1 MTTPYDI
8 ITRSLKDIGALEAG
22 ESPSADAA
30 QDAFDMLN
38 DLCAQWSNENMM
50 VFYKTEIIFQTVQN
64 TVQYT
69 LGPGG
74 SVGATFTGS
83 ISGTTLTVPAN
94 GVTAGAITMGMT
106 LSGTGITAGTTIVGF
121 NTGAGGN
128 VNEGGTYSVSKSQ
141 TAASTTI
148 TAYYERPLTI
158 ESAFVRVATQQGG
171 SNIAGGY
178 LDYPVAIL
186 SLEEYESLGIKQL
199 NGPWAK
205 MVYYQPSETL
215 GTLYVFP
222 NPSSGELHLFA
233 STIFRTFE
241 NYYET
246 ITLPQGYNMA
256 LRWCLAERLMPMY
269 GKASATQI
277 TLINGFSAQA
287 KATIK
292 RTNMKPP
299 QVSRYPDAL
308 MVGRAKDAG
317 FIMDGGFR

>member
-8 ITRSLKDIGALEAG
+8 VSRALKDIGALEAG

-30 QDAFDMLN
+30 QDGLDLLN
-38 DLCAQWSNENMM
+38 DMCAQWSNENFM
-50 VFYKTEIIFQTVQN
+50 VFYKSEIIFQTVQN

-69 LGPGG
+69 LGPSG

-83 ISGTTLTVPAN
+83 IAGTTLTIPSN
-94 GVTAGAITMGMT
+94 GVITGGVNIGMT
-106 LSGTGITAGTTIVGF
+106 LTGAGVTAGTTIVAF

-128 VNEGGTYSVSKSQ
+128 VNEAGTYTVNLAQ
-141 TAASTTI
+141 TVASTTI
-148 TAYYERPLTI
+148 TAYYERPLSI
-158 ESAFVRVATQQGG
+158 DSAFVRVATQQGG

-186 SLEEYESLGIKQL
+186 DLQSYESLGIKQL

-215 GTLYVFP
+215 GTIYVFP
-222 NPSSGELHLFA
+222 NPSSGELHLFT
-233 STIFRTFE
+233 STIFREF
-241 NYYET
+241 NSLYGN

-256 LRWCLAERLMPMY
+256 LRWCLAERMMPMY
-269 GKASATQI
+269 GKASQTQI
-277 TLINGFSAQA
+277 AMINAFASQA

-292 RTNMKPP
+292 RTNMQPP
-299 QVSRYPDAL
+299 QVARYPDVL
-308 MVGRAKDAG
+308 MMGAVKDAG

>member
-121 NTGAGGN
+121 N
-128 VNEGGTYSVSKSQ
+128 SPIISIFSF
-141 TAASTTI
+141 TI
-148 TAYYERPLTI
+148 
-158 ESAFVRVATQQGG
+158 
-171 SNIAGGY
+171 
-178 LDYPVAIL
+178 
-186 SLEEYESLGIKQL
+186 
-199 NGPWAK
+199 
-205 MVYYQPSETL
+205 
-215 GTLYVFP
+215 
-222 NPSSGELHLFA
+222 
-233 STIFRTFE
+233 
-241 NYYET
+241 
-246 ITLPQGYNMA
+246 
-256 LRWCLAERLMPMY
+256 
-269 GKASATQI
+269 
-277 TLINGFSAQA
+277 
-287 KATIK
+287 
-292 RTNMKPP
+292 
-299 QVSRYPDAL
+299 
-308 MVGRAKDAG
+308 
-317 FIMDGGFR
+317 

>member
-8 ITRSLKDIGALEAG
+8 VSRALKDIGALEAG
-22 ESPSADAA
+22 EIPSSDAA

-38 DLCAQWSNENMM
+38 DMCAQWSNENMM

-69 LGPGG
+69 LGPSG
-74 SVGATFTGS
+74 SVGASFTGS
-83 ISGTTLTVPAN
+83 IAGTTLTVPVD
-94 GVTAGAITMGMT
+94 GVISGAITMGMT
-106 LSGTGITAGTTIVGF
+106 ISGTGITAGTTIVGF
-121 NTGAGGN
+121 GTGAGGN
-128 VNEGGTYSVSKSQ
+128 VNEAGTYTVSVSQ
-141 TAASTTI
+141 TVSSTTI
-148 TAYYERPLTI
+148 TAFYERPLTI
-158 ESAFVRVATQQGG
+158 ESAFVRVSASG
-171 SNIAGGY
+171 SGGY

-222 NPSSGELHLFA
+222 NPASGELHLFA
-233 STIFRTFE
+233 NTMFRTF
-241 NYYET
+241 NTLYDT

-256 LRWCLAERLMPMY
+256 LRWCLAERMMPMY

-277 TLINGFSAQA
+277 QMINSFAGNA
-287 KATIK
+287 KAIIK
-292 RTNMKPP
+292 RTNMKPA

>member
-8 ITRSLKDIGALEAG
+8 VSRALKDIGALEAG
-22 ESPSADAA
+22 EIPTSDAA

-38 DLCAQWSNENMM
+38 DMCAQWSNENMM

-69 LGPGG
+69 LGPSG
-74 SVGATFTGS
+74 SVGASFTGS
-83 ISGTTLTVPAN
+83 IAGTTLTVPSN
-94 GVTAGAITMGMT
+94 GVISGAITMGMT
-106 LSGTGITAGTTIVGF
+106 ISGTGITAGTTIVGF
-121 NTGAGGN
+121 GTGAGGN
-128 VNEGGTYSVSKSQ
+128 VNEAGTYTVSVSQ
-141 TAASTTI
+141 TVSSTTI

-158 ESAFVRVATQQGG
+158 ESAFVRVSSSG
-171 SNIAGGY
+171 SGGY

-233 STIFRTFE
+233 NTMFRTF
-241 NYYET
+241 NTLYDT

-256 LRWCLAERLMPMY
+256 LRWCLAERMMPMY

-277 TLINGFSAQA
+277 GMINSFAGNA
-287 KATIK
+287 KAIIK
-292 RTNMKPP
+292 RTNMKPA
-299 QVSRYPDAL
+299 QVARYPDAL